1 MCSLEKQNKTYRWTN
16 RQMNTDNQMELSDE
30 TRHFFAQICT
40 CAIMNLGVIAL
51 TDLPYNSPK
60 NDYKVTNKKQKC

>member
-1 MCSLEKQNKTYRWTN
+1 
-16 RQMNTDNQMELSDE
+16 MNTDNQMELSDE